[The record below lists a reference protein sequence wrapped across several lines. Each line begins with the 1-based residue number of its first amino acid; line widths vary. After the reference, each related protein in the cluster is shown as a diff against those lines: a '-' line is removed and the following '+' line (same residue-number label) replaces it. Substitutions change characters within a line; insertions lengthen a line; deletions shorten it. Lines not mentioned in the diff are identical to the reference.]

1 MEKLHHLNN
10 LHLQDHFVISTFSS
24 QLFILFYSSG
34 QSCPNLITT
43 KLLKILI
50 PPLYLII
57 CFTYSVLMYLLLL
70 HALYFLFLLLSSAS
84 IHPSRFNAPLF
95 LFCSSI
101 SRFYASSLFLSPADT
116 SLHPFCPPPAPRV
129 GLLPL
134 RCLSFAFISRPPPS
148 LASPLL
154 FVRASLRLCN
164 RFPSPSCSSF
174 PLKHDPR
181 GLTYISDRS
190 LCWGT
195 NWQPISG
202 DVNERLAVE
211 DRTSKYL
218 FRG

>member
-10 LHLQDHFVISTFSS
+10 LHLQDHFFISTFSS

-34 QSCPNLITT
+34 QSCPNLITM

-70 HALYFLFLLLSSAS
+70 HALYFLFLLPSSAS

-116 SLHPFCPPPAPRV
+116 SLHPFCPPP
-129 GLLPL
+129 
-134 RCLSFAFISRPPPS
+134 RPPCRPS
-148 LASPLL
+148 PPSVPFICIYFPAAAVAGLASS
-154 FVRASLRLCN
+154 FRACIVT
-164 RFPSPSCSSF
+164 FM
-174 PLKHDPR
+174 
-181 GLTYISDRS
+181 
-190 LCWGT
+190 
-195 NWQPISG
+195 
-202 DVNERLAVE
+202 
-211 DRTSKYL
+211 
-218 FRG
+218 